1 MGLKLIKGL
10 EVPSRVLST
19 QEAEAGKSVLVGEQP
34 YYGLHSKF
42 QEWKGHKERPCL
54 TNPNEQKC

>member
-34 YYGLHSKF
+34 GLHSKF
-42 QEWKGHKERPCL
+42 QERQGHKERPCL